1 MKKLKLLLYIW
12 TLNKKLKKRA
22 QYNLMNSIYFTEDHQ
37 LFIESLPDFLHKEVV
52 PHIEKWE
59 KTGQIERFIW
69 KKFGDMGFFGLN
81 YPEAYGGSNLDLFY
95 LVIFLEELQKVKSSG
110 FAAAMWAHAYL
121 AMTHLNAEGDERIKQ
136 EYLATSIA
144 GEKIGALC
152 ITEPFGGSDVAG
164 MRTTAEKKGDKYII
178 NGSKTF
184 ITNGVY
190 ADYYVVAAKTNPE
203 LGNKGISMFLID
215 ANLKG
220 VSATKL
226 DKLGWRASD
235 TAEIA
240 FDNVEIPLE
249 NLMGEEGK
257 GFPYIMQHFA
267 LERLIMAINAHA
279 RTEYAIDYTLEYMS
293 QREAFGTSINKFQA
307 LRHTLVE
314 HATEVEHCKV
324 FNYAAVARLN
334 AGEYV
339 VKEATM
345 AKLKSTKV
353 ADQAIY
359 DCLQMLGGYGYMEE
373 YPLARLFRDS
383 RLGPI
388 GGGTS
393 EILKEILSKMIIDNK
408 DYQPAVKK

>member
-1 MKKLKLLLYIW
+1 M
-12 TLNKKLKKRA
+12 
-22 QYNLMNSIYFTEDHQ
+22 NLAYFTEEHE
-37 LFIESLPDFLHKEVV
+37 LFRKSLQVFLQKEVV

-59 KTGQIERFIW
+59 KTGSIERFIW
-69 KKFGDMGFFGLN
+69 KKFGDMGFFGIA
-81 YPEAYGGSNLDLFY
+81 YPEAYGGLNLDLFY
-95 LVIFLEELQKVKSSG
+95 TVVFLEELQKIKSGG
-110 FAAAMWAHAYL
+110 FAAAIWAHSYL
-121 AMTHLNAEGDERIKQ
+121 AMTHLNAEGNERIKQ
-136 EYLATSIA
+136 DYLAPSIS
-144 GEKIGALC
+144 GDKVGALC

-164 MRTTAEKKGDKYII
+164 MKTTAIKKGNNYII

-190 ADYYVVAAKTNPE
+190 ADYYIVAAKTDLA
-203 LGNKGISMFLID
+203 LGNKGISIFLID
-215 ANLKG
+215 TNLKG
-220 VSATKL
+220 ISSTKL

-240 FDNVEIPLE
+240 FDNVEIPEE

-279 RTEYAIDYTLEYMS
+279 SAEYAIEYTIDYMS
-293 QREAFGTSINKFQA
+293 QREAFGKKINKFQA

-314 HATEVEHCKV
+314 HATDVEHCKI

-334 AGEYV
+334 KGEYV

-353 ADQAIY
+353 ADETIY
-359 DCLQMLGGYGYMEE
+359 SCLQMLGGYGYMEE
-373 YPLARLFRDS
+373 YPLARLLRDS

-393 EILKEILSKMIIDNK
+393 EILKEILSKMIIDKQN
-408 DYQPAVKK
+408 YQPAVK

>member
-1 MKKLKLLLYIW
+1 MHSL
-12 TLNKKLKKRA
+12 
-22 QYNLMNSIYFTEDHQ
+22 YFTEEHQ
-37 LFIESLPDFLHKEVV
+37 LFRTSFRDFLQKEVV

-59 KTGQIERFIW
+59 KTGTIERFIW
-69 KKFGDMGFFGLN
+69 KKFGEMGFFGLN
-81 YPEAYGGSNLDLFY
+81 YPEAYGGMQLDLFY
-95 LVIFLEELQKVKSSG
+95 TVIFLEELQKIKSSG

-136 EYLATSIA
+136 EYLVSSIN
-144 GEKIGALC
+144 GDKIGALC
-152 ITEPFGGSDVAG
+152 VTEPFGGSDVAG
-164 MRTTAEKKGDKYII
+164 MRTTATKSGDKYII

-184 ITNGVY
+184 ITNGIY
-190 ADYYVVAAKTNPE
+190 ADYYVVAAKTKPE
-203 LGNKGISMFLID
+203 LGNKGISIFLLD
-215 ANLKG
+215 AKTPG
-220 VSATKL
+220 ISATKL

-240 FDNVEIPLE
+240 FDNVEIPAE
-249 NLMGEEGK
+249 NLMGEANN

-267 LERLIMAINAHA
+267 FERLIMAINAHA
-279 RTEYAIDYTLEYMS
+279 RAEFAIDYTIEYME
-293 QREAFGTSINKFQA
+293 QREAFGKKISQFQA
-307 LRHTLVE
+307 LRHTLVD

-324 FNYAAVARLN
+324 FNYAAIARLN
-334 AGEYV
+334 KGEYV

-353 ADQAIY
+353 ADDAIY
-359 DCLQMLGGYGYMEE
+359 SCLQMLGGYGYMEE

-393 EILKEILSKMIIDNK
+393 EIMREILSKMIIDKQNYK
-408 DYQPAVKK
+408 PAVK

>member
-1 MKKLKLLLYIW
+1 
-12 TLNKKLKKRA
+12 
-22 QYNLMNSIYFTEDHQ
+22 MNSIYFTEEHQ
-37 LFIESLPDFLHKEVV
+37 LFRTSLRDFLQKEVV

-59 KTGQIERFIW
+59 KKGTIERFIW
-69 KKFGDMGFFGLN
+69 KKFGEMGFFGIN
-81 YPEAYGGSNLDLFY
+81 YPEIYGGMQLDLFY
-95 LVIFLEELQKVKSSG
+95 TVIFLEELQKIKSSG

-136 EYLATSIA
+136 EYLVPSIA
-144 GEKIGALC
+144 GDKIGALC

-164 MRTTAEKKGDKYII
+164 MRTTATKSGDKYII

-190 ADYYVVAAKTNPE
+190 ADYYVVAAKTKPE
-203 LGNKGISMFLID
+203 LGNKGISIFLVD
-215 ANLKG
+215 TNLKG
-220 VSATKL
+220 ISATKL

-240 FDNVEIPLE
+240 FDNVEIPAE
-249 NLMGEEGK
+249 NLMGEADN

-267 LERLIMAINAHA
+267 FERLIMAINAHA
-279 RTEYAIDYTLEYMS
+279 RAEFAIDYTIDYMA
-293 QREAFGTSINKFQA
+293 QREAFGTTINKFQA
-307 LRHTLVE
+307 LRHTMVE
-314 HATEVEHCKV
+314 HATEVEHCKI
-324 FNYAAVARLN
+324 FNYAAIARLDK
-334 AGEYV
+334 GEYV

-353 ADQAIY
+353 ADDAIY
-359 DCLQMLGGYGYMEE
+359 SCMQMLGGYGYMEE
-373 YPLARLFRDS
+373 YPLARLLRDS

-393 EILKEILSKMIIDNK
+393 EIMREILSKMIIDKQNYK
-408 DYQPAVKK
+408 PAVK

>member
-1 MKKLKLLLYIW
+1 MHSL
-12 TLNKKLKKRA
+12 
-22 QYNLMNSIYFTEDHQ
+22 YFTEEHQ
-37 LFIESLPDFLHKEVV
+37 LFRASFRDFLQKEVV

-59 KTGQIERFIW
+59 KTGTIERFIW
-69 KKFGDMGFFGLN
+69 KKFGEMGFFGLN
-81 YPEAYGGSNLDLFY
+81 YPEAYGGMQLDLFY
-95 LVIFLEELQKVKSSG
+95 TVIFLEELQKIKSSG

-136 EYLATSIA
+136 EYLAASIA
-144 GEKIGALC
+144 GDKIGALC
-152 ITEPFGGSDVAG
+152 ISEPFGGSDVAG
-164 MRTTAEKKGDKYII
+164 MRTTATKLGDKYII

-190 ADYYVVAAKTNPE
+190 ADYYVVAAKTKPE
-203 LGNKGISMFLID
+203 LGNKGISIFLLD
-215 ANLKG
+215 ASTPG
-220 VSATKL
+220 ISATKL

-240 FDNVEIPLE
+240 FDNVEIPAE
-249 NLMGEEGK
+249 NLMGEADN

-267 LERLIMAINAHA
+267 FERLIMAINAHA
-279 RTEYAIDYTLEYMS
+279 RAEYAIEYTIEYME
-293 QREAFGTSINKFQA
+293 QREAFGKKISQFQA
-307 LRHTLVE
+307 LRHTLVD
-314 HATEVEHCKV
+314 HATEVEHCKI
-324 FNYAAVARLN
+324 FNYAAIARLDK
-334 AGEYV
+334 GEYV

-353 ADQAIY
+353 ADDAIY
-359 DCLQMLGGYGYMEE
+359 SCLQMLGGYGYMEE

-393 EILKEILSKMIIDNK
+393 EIMREILSKMIIDKQNYK
-408 DYQPAVKK
+408 PAVK

>member
-1 MKKLKLLLYIW
+1 
-12 TLNKKLKKRA
+12 
-22 QYNLMNSIYFTEDHQ
+22 MNSTYFTEEHQ
-37 LFIESLPDFLHKEVV
+37 MFRETFRDFLQKEVV

-59 KTGQIERFIW
+59 KTGTIERFIW
-69 KKFGDMGFFGLN
+69 KKFGDMGVFGLT

-95 LVIFLEELQKVKSSG
+95 TVIFLEEMQKIKSSG

-136 EYLATSIA
+136 EYLAPSIA
-144 GEKIGALC
+144 GDKIGALC

-164 MRTTAEKKGDKYII
+164 MRTTAVKKGDVYVI

-190 ADYYVVAAKTNPE
+190 ADYYVVAAKTQPE
-203 LGNKGISMFLID
+203 LGNKGISIFLID
-215 ANLKG
+215 AKTTGIN
-220 VSATKL
+220 ATKL

-235 TAEIA
+235 TAEIS
-240 FDNVEIPLE
+240 FDQVEIPAV

-267 LERLIMAINAHA
+267 LERLIMGINAHA
-279 RTEYAIDYTLEYMS
+279 RAEWAIDYTIEYMS
-293 QREAFGTSINKFQA
+293 QREAFGKKINQFQA
-307 LRHTLVE
+307 LRHKLVD
-314 HATEVEHCKV
+314 HATDVEHCKI
-324 FNYAAVARLN
+324 FNYATIDRLN
-334 AGEYV
+334 KGEYV

-345 AKLKSTKV
+345 SKLKSTKV
-353 ADQAIY
+353 ADETIY
-359 DCLQMLGGYGYMEE
+359 SCLQMLGGYGYMEE
-373 YPLARLFRDS
+373 YPLARLLRDS

-393 EILKEILSKMIIDNK
+393 EILREILSKIIIDKQNYK
-408 DYQPAVKK
+408 PAVK

>member
-1 MKKLKLLLYIW
+1 
-12 TLNKKLKKRA
+12 
-22 QYNLMNSIYFTEDHQ
+22 MNSIYFTEDHQ
-37 LFIESLPDFLHKEVV
+37 LFRESFRDFLQKEVV

-59 KTGQIERFIW
+59 KEGTIERFIW

-95 LVIFLEELQKVKSSG
+95 TVIFLEELQKVKSSG

-136 EYLATSIA
+136 EYLAPSIA
-144 GEKIGALC
+144 GNKIGALC

-164 MRTTAEKKGDKYII
+164 MRTTAERKGSKFVI

-190 ADYYVVAAKTNPE
+190 ADYYVVAAKTNPA
-203 LGNKGISMFLID
+203 LGNKGISIFLID
-215 ANLKG
+215 ANTPG
-220 VSATKL
+220 ISATKL
-226 DKLGWRASD
+226 NKLGWKASD
-235 TAEIA
+235 TAELA

-279 RTEYAIDYTLEYMS
+279 RAEYAIDYTLGYMS
-293 QREAFGTSINKFQA
+293 EREAFGKSINKFQA
-307 LRHTLVE
+307 LRHTMVE
-314 HATEVEHCKV
+314 HTTEVEHCKV

-334 AGEYV
+334 KGEYV

-353 ADQAIY
+353 ADLAIY

-373 YPLARLFRDS
+373 YPLARLLRDS

-408 DYQPAVKK
+408 DYQPAVK

>member
-1 MKKLKLLLYIW
+1 
-12 TLNKKLKKRA
+12 
-22 QYNLMNSIYFTEDHQ
+22 MNSVYFSEEHD
-37 LFIESLPDFLHKEVV
+37 LFRASLRDFLQKEVV

-59 KTGQIERFIW
+59 KTGTIERFIW
-69 KKFGDMGFFGLN
+69 KKFGEMGFFGIP
-81 YPEAYGGSNLDLFY
+81 YPEAFGGLNLDLFY
-95 LVIFLEELQKVKSSG
+95 TVILLEELQKIKSSG
-110 FAAAMWAHAYL
+110 FAAAIWAHAYL
-121 AMTHLNAEGDERIKQ
+121 AMTHLNAEGDERIKK
-136 EYLATSIA
+136 EYLAPSIA

-152 ITEPFGGSDVAG
+152 ISEPFGGSDVAG
-164 MRTTAEKKGDKYII
+164 MRTTAIKSGDKYII

-190 ADYYVVAAKTNPE
+190 ADYYVVAAKTNSE
-203 LGNKGISMFLID
+203 LGNKGISIFLMD
-215 ANLKG
+215 TASKG

-240 FDNVEIPLE
+240 FDNVEVPIE
-249 NLMGEEGK
+249 NLMGEEGR
-257 GFPYIMQHFA
+257 GFAYIMQHFA

-279 RTEYAIDYTLEYMS
+279 RAEFAIDYTIDYMS
-293 QREAFGTSINKFQA
+293 NREAFGTTINKFQA
-307 LRHTLVE
+307 LRHKLVE
-314 HATEVEHCKV
+314 HATDVEHCKV
-324 FNYAAVARLN
+324 FNYFAVARLN

-345 AKLKSTKV
+345 AKLQSTKV
-353 ADQAIY
+353 ADETIY
-359 DCLQMLGGYGYMEE
+359 SCLQMLGGYGYMEE

-393 EILKEILSKMIIDNK
+393 EILKEILSKIVIDKQN
-408 DYQPAVKK
+408 YQPAVK

>member
-1 MKKLKLLLYIW
+1 
-12 TLNKKLKKRA
+12 
-22 QYNLMNSIYFTEDHQ
+22 MNSTYFTEEHQ
-37 LFIESLPDFLHKEVV
+37 LFRESFRDFLQKEVV

-59 KTGQIERFIW
+59 KTGTIERFIW

-81 YPEAYGGSNLDLFY
+81 YPEAYGGMNLDLFY
-95 LVIFLEELQKVKSSG
+95 TVVFLEELQKIKSSG

-136 EYLATSIA
+136 EYLAPSIS
-144 GEKIGALC
+144 GDKIGGLC

-164 MRTTAEKKGDKYII
+164 MRTTAVKKGDKYII

-203 LGNKGISMFLID
+203 LGHKGISIFLMDTKTPGI
-215 ANLKG
+215 
-220 VSATKL
+220 SATKL

-240 FDNVEIPLE
+240 FDNVEIPVA

-267 LERLIMAINAHA
+267 LERLIMGVNAHA
-279 RTEYAIDYTLEYMS
+279 RAEYAIEYTIEYMG
-293 QREAFGTSINKFQA
+293 QREAFGKKINQFQA
-307 LRHTLVE
+307 LRHKLVE
-314 HATEVEHCKV
+314 HATDVEHCKV

-334 AGEYV
+334 NGEYV

-345 AKLKSTKV
+345 SKLKSTQV
-353 ADQAIY
+353 ADETIY
-359 DCLQMLGGYGYMEE
+359 SCLQMLGGYGYMEE
-373 YPLARLFRDS
+373 YPLARLLRDS

-393 EILKEILSKMIIDNK
+393 EILKEILSKMIIDNQ
-408 DYQPAVKK
+408 DYKPAVK